1 MSKSPGLFF
10 IFFLLCLGAISA
22 KEKSN
27 FIIVDG
33 VSIKLSAQSYKK
45 GLSSSFGKND
55 SIYIPLKRAGN
66 LLLLEAEIDGQVGNF
81 IVDLGA
87 PYLVLNSTYFRDYQ
101 IDDGYYAGTLV
112 SGTDHVKR
120 IEVNKLTIQGLEYY
134 NLSADVTDL
143 AAIENKRGVKI
154 LGLLGVSLFSRYV
167 FDLNIFTQQLIL
179 YKGFSPEKM
188 QLELI
193 LDSPIQLRNN
203 VIILNAKAGGVELKF
218 SIDSGAERNVI
229 DNSLPE
235 KVYEGMKILGA
246 SSVTDGNGARTE
258 VLIAVVNNINIADFN
273 MQKMHTLVLNLKHM
287 SRAYDHKI
295 SGMLGFPF
303 FALGRVII
311 DFKEKR
317 IRIYQHKL

>member
-1 MSKSPGLFF
+1 MIRSFGLF
-10 IFFLLCLGAISA
+10 IIYCLLCQGVIFANEESDC
-22 KEKSN
+22 
-27 FIIVDG
+27 IIIDG
-33 VSIKLSAQSYKK
+33 VSIKLSGQAYEK
-45 GLSSSFGKND
+45 GFSSSFGKDD
-55 SIYIPLKRAGN
+55 SIYIPLKQVGN

-87 PYLVLNSTYFRDYQ
+87 PYLVLNSTYFRDYE
-101 IDDGYYAGTLV
+101 IDDSYYAGTLA
-112 SGTDHVKR
+112 SGNDHVKR
-120 IEVNKLTIQGLEYY
+120 IEVNNLNIQGLEYY

-154 LGLLGVSLFSRYV
+154 LGLLGVSLFKRYV

-179 YKGFSPEKM
+179 YKGFSSAKM
-188 QLELI
+188 QNDLI

-203 VIILNAKAGGVELKF
+203 VIIIEARAGDVELKF

-235 KVYEGMKILGA
+235 KVYEGMQILGA

-273 MQKMHTLVLNLKHM
+273 MQKMHTLVLNLKNM
-287 SRAYDHKI
+287 SRAYGNKI
-295 SGMLGFPF
+295 NGMLGFPF

-311 DFKEKR
+311 DFKEER
-317 IRIYQHKL
+317 IRIYEHR

>member
-1 MSKSPGLFF
+1 MNKSLGLIF
-10 IFFLLCLGAISA
+10 IFCLLCQGVIFAN
-22 KEKSN
+22 EKSN
-27 FIIVDG
+27 CIIIDG
-33 VSIKLSAQSYKK
+33 VSIKLSSQAYEN
-45 GLSSSFGKND
+45 GFSSSFGKDD
-55 SIYIPLKRAGN
+55 SIYIPLKQVGN

-87 PYLVLNSTYFRDYQ
+87 PYLVLNSTYFRDYE
-101 IDDGYYAGTLV
+101 IDDSYYAGTLA

-120 IEVNKLTIQGLEYY
+120 IEVHKLNIQGLEYY

-154 LGLLGVSLFSRYV
+154 LGLLGVSLFKRYV

-179 YKGFSPEKM
+179 YKGFSSEKM
-188 QLELI
+188 QNDLI

-203 VIILNAKAGGVELKF
+203 VIIIEARAGDVELKF

-235 KVYEGMKILGA
+235 KVYEGMRILGA

-273 MQKMHTLVLNLKHM
+273 IQKMHTLVLNLKNM
-287 SRAYDHKI
+287 SRAYDNKI
-295 SGMLGFPF
+295 NGMLGFPF

-311 DFKEKR
+311 DFKEER
-317 IRIYQHKL
+317 IRIYKN